1 VARLPLARRYRP
13 QRFEDVV
20 GQEAIV
26 RALSAAARNA
36 SVSSSYVFSGTRG
49 VGKTTIARI
58 FAKALNCES
67 GPAADCCD
75 RCQPCVEIREGRCLD
90 VLEMDAATHT
100 GIDDIRELRQAAQ
113 YPPSRDRYRV
123 FILDEAHQLSSAAWN
138 GLLKVLEEPPAW
150 CLFIFCTTEP
160 HKIPPTIESRSL
172 HFAFRS
178 PAPSLLRK
186 HLEKIAGEEDLSIAP
201 EALDLLV
208 GAADGSVR
216 DGMSAMDQ
224 VRAATPGAIDEAAVR
239 EALGLVSAAAVD
251 RYLDALLAGDAPA
264 ALQVVEALD
273 EEGQDLRAF
282 VAEALEAARRRAID
296 AALGQGGG
304 APIESLV
311 WTGRVLD
318 QTEARLRQ
326 GGPQRTLLDLA
337 TLRIAKL
344 SDLTPLEDLASKLE
358 GGGATGGAR
367 GGGGGPRPQRAAPRG
382 GPGAQPKPADASPP
396 GPASEPPP
404 PPSHTEAGPA
414 SPAPGGEG
422 DLLQAL
428 VGAIRNHKST
438 AAAYLS
444 KATAAELRPDGT
456 LAIMMEPAQ
465 QLWVEKL
472 RQGSGAEALE
482 RAATEVLGRS
492 PTGIS
497 LEQTSKGNGRT
508 EGPARP
514 NREEA
519 LSRARQDPL
528 VRSLFNR
535 FGAVV
540 LDGQPV
546 DPEDGSDRGPQA
558 TDPA

>member
-1 VARLPLARRYRP
+1 LARLPLARRYRP

-26 RALSAAARNA
+26 RALSAAAHNA

-75 RCQPCVEIREGRCLD
+75 ACQPCVEIREGRCLD

-178 PAPSLLRK
+178 PAPGLLRR
-186 HLEKIAGEEDLSIAP
+186 HLERIAAEEGLSITA
-201 EALDLLV
+201 EAIDLLV

-224 VRAATPGAIDEAAVR
+224 VRAATPDAIDEAAVR
-239 EALGLVSAAAVD
+239 EALGLVSSAAVD
-251 RYLDALLAGDAPA
+251 RYLDALLSGDAPA
-264 ALQVVEALD
+264 ALQVVEDLD

-282 VAEALEAARRRAID
+282 VAEALEAARRRAIG
-296 AALGQGGG
+296 AALGQTGDAA

-337 TLRIAKL
+337 SLRIAKL
-344 SDLTPLEDLASKLE
+344 ADLTPLEELASKLE
-358 GGGATGGAR
+358 GGGAPGGAR
-367 GGGGGPRPQRAAPRG
+367 GGGGPARARRATE
-382 GPGAQPKPADASPP
+382 AAA
-396 GPASEPPP
+396 EPSP
-404 PPSHTEAGPA
+404 PPSPERSESGSSRA
-414 SPAPGGEG
+414 SESGG
-422 DLLQAL
+422 DLLQGL
-428 VGAIRNHKST
+428 VGAIRNHRST

-456 LAIMMEPAQ
+456 LAISMEPSQ

-472 RQGSGAEALE
+472 RQGSAAEALE
-482 RAATEVLGRS
+482 RAATEVLGRR

-514 NREEA
+514 NREEV

-546 DPEDGSDRGPQA
+546 DPEEGPDQNPQA